1 MPALGQA
8 TTPLSLYRL
17 SSPFL
22 RNPHS
27 DMTSVVRSGR
37 GFHTN
42 REKLPKLSVH
52 EFCSVNWLRNY
63 GCMLL
68 QLDVTFVRPLT
79 IIVVRRHSENIGS
92 APSLSLSRASDRES
106 ERGRSLL
113 ASRPSFQ
120 LCTCRSLARPL
131 SLSPFSLIPATAT
144 RPLPTHTQI
153 SSLRTWTLFI
163 AKGDVGILGLIM
175 NIIAQYI
182 KVV

>member
-22 RNPHS
+22 RNPHL

-37 GFHTN
+37 GLHTN
-42 REKLPKLSVH
+42 SEKLPKLSVH

-68 QLDVTFVRPLT
+68 QLDVTCVRPLT

-92 APSLSLSRASDRES
+92 APSLSLSRASASGE
-106 ERGRSLL
+106 EVCWLRGQVFNSALV
-113 ASRPSFQ
+113 A
-120 LCTCRSLARPL
+120 RSLARPR
-131 SLSPFSLIPATAT
+131 SLSPISLIPATASHRDPPT
-144 RPLPTHTQI
+144 PNAHTNFLP
-153 SSLRTWTLFI
+153 SDLDFVYCKR
-163 AKGDVGILGLIM
+163 
-175 NIIAQYI
+175 
-182 KVV
+182 

>member
-22 RNPHS
+22 RNPHL

-37 GFHTN
+37 GVHTN
-42 REKLPKLSVH
+42 SEKLPKLSVH

-68 QLDVTFVRPLT
+68 QLDVTCVRPLT
-79 IIVVRRHSENIGS
+79 IIVVRRHSENIES
-92 APSLSLSRASDRES
+92 APSLSLSRAS
-106 ERGRSLL
+106 ERASLL

-120 LCTCRSLARPL
+120 LCTCRSLARSPSFTFPL
-131 SLSPFSLIPATAT
+131 FLNPCDRESPRPAHSQ
-144 RPLPTHTQI
+144 RTHK
-153 SSLRTWTLFI
+153 FPPF
-163 AKGDVGILGLIM
+163 GPGLGLL
-175 NIIAQYI
+175 Q
-182 KVV
+182 KVMLIF